1 MWESI
6 DIHSAGHHRG
16 DKVLA
21 GLVLPTPTSLSYFH
35 SRMAHRCRHGVLA
48 GGSGMTNR
56 NSCQPAPNDHIDG
69 HSNIAI
75 NRFSN
80 MFMLGSR
87 DYGCNHSCV
96 CMHWWP

>member
-69 HSNIAI
+69 PFQHSYQP
-75 NRFSN
+75 FFEHVYVGKSGLW
-80 MFMLGSR
+80 M
-87 DYGCNHSCV
+87 
-96 CMHWWP
+96 

>member
-21 GLVLPTPTSLSYFH
+21 GLVLPTPASLSYFH

-48 GGSGMTNR
+48 GGK
-56 NSCQPAPNDHIDG
+56 
-69 HSNIAI
+69 
-75 NRFSN
+75 
-80 MFMLGSR
+80 R
-87 DYGCNHSCV
+87 DDES
-96 CMHWWP
+96 